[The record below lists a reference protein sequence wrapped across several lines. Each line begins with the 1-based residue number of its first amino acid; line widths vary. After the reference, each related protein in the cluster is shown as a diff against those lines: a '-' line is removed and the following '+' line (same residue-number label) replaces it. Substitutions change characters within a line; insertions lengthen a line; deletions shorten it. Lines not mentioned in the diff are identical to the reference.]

1 MGLRG
6 WIGGARG
13 SQGVLGGREGIQ
25 GIPWGHR
32 VGLMSLFM
40 IHKAY
45 MPVYSDPDFSCG
57 RTGRD
62 GTGPTEGST
71 RGPRGPKKYHNFLY
85 KYVLKYQNVLYE
97 NGLKSIKMF
106 YMKWT
111 KVSRHRGTADT
122 HLIFFDLVL
131 ILHLYFR

>member
-57 RTGRD
+57 RDGRDGRTGRD
-62 GTGPTEGST
+62 Q
-71 RGPRGPKKYHNFLY
+71 PKVVQEVLADLKMQIPQTCLCYFFLF
-85 KYVLKYQNVLYE
+85 VE
-97 NGLKSIKMF
+97 
-106 YMKWT
+106 
-111 KVSRHRGTADT
+111 
-122 HLIFFDLVL
+122 
-131 ILHLYFR
+131 